1 MESIPEH
8 VGGRCWSTRDKS
20 LAFLPLSIGFTAT
33 GVGVALPGVLLPLMA
48 AKWHLRDQQS
58 GRLFLLAWMSS
69 SLGALL
75 VRGSLRRV
83 LVLGTCAIAVG
94 STALAF
100 CPGWSAAVWMM
111 LYGVGLG
118 ITMTS
123 ISLIRQAQARHS
135 GLELLRLNLLWATG
149 AFACPSLTIHSQRT
163 GEIAPVLCIMAFL
176 FAAVA
181 VWGLLQ
187 PSLTTEASGP
197 RHESL
202 HSTLNT
208 IPFLLIVLTVLI
220 TGIEASAGAWL
231 ATYAKRDGGGIGG
244 IVGLPTCFWAGLL
257 GSRLLWSLGQSSAWH
272 HRIVRGSIALIA
284 GAWIAISFVEG
295 RTGLLVA
302 GFCLG
307 FGVGPIYPLLL
318 AWALRFRRSGFIFFM
333 AGVGSAMLPWL
344 TGVVSERWHSLR
356 IGLVVPLT
364 ASAVMLCASMLLPLS
379 NWSRRDAGLAEI
391 R

>member
-1 MESIPEH
+1 
-8 VGGRCWSTRDKS
+8 
-20 LAFLPLSIGFTAT
+20 
-33 GVGVALPGVLLPLMA
+33 MA

-83 LVLGTCAIAVG
+83 LVVGTGAIAVG

-111 LYGVGLG
+111 LYGLGLG

-123 ISLIRQAQARHS
+123 ISLIRQAQAKHS

-149 AFACPSLTIHSQRT
+149 AFACPSLTIRSQRT
-163 GEIAPVLCIMAFL
+163 GEIAPVLCTMAFL

-181 VWGLLQ
+181 IWGLVER
-187 PSLTTEASGP
+187 SLTAEATGP

-202 HSTLNT
+202 HPTLDT

-257 GSRLLWSLGQSSAWH
+257 GSRLLWSLRQSSAWH

-284 GAWIAISFVEG
+284 SSWIAISFVEG
-295 RTGLLVA
+295 RAGLLAA

-364 ASAVMLCASMLLPLS
+364 ASAVMLCASIVLPLS